1 MMSNEN
7 FDNDYNLPPPND
19 SAEDL
24 KIFIKRYERSVDSTL
39 LEIDE
44 NKREALEKYIEERD
58 RKMKYEIE
66 CNERLQ
72 GWKKL
77 AIEREISEEQSGEVQ
92 FPRWIDE
99 WANTKLGGIFERIFS
114 KMDSMQNDMNSRFD
128 AMQNEMNSRFDT
140 VQNEMTSMKGEMAEM
155 KVEMVEMKRETIR
168 LNTRIDL
175 LEQKTEARFQ
185 SIEQRF
191 NSIDQRFNSI
201 DRRFDSM
208 EQRLDSMDQKM
219 ETIDARSCRSIML
232 TRKLENTTR
241 SDQGYLA

>member
-1 MMSNEN
+1 
-7 FDNDYNLPPPND
+7 
-19 SAEDL
+19 
-24 KIFIKRYERSVDSTL
+24 
-39 LEIDE
+39 
-44 NKREALEKYIEERD
+44 
-58 RKMKYEIE
+58 MKYEIE

-128 AMQNEMNSRFDT
+128 AMQNEM
-140 VQNEMTSMKGEMAEM
+140 TSMKGEMAEM

-191 NSIDQRFNSI
+191 NSIDQRF
-201 DRRFDSM
+201 DSM

-232 TRKLENTTR
+232 TRKLENATR
-241 SDQGYLA
+241 SDQGYLASPVPFLNGNEPVSSGLPPIERVEDIDELSKEQCVQYLKGYGITFSPAETIKLKKRLRDTVGLWSKASTEYEFHQFH